1 MVENLDYETSIYES
15 EGCATI
21 VGASQRPF
29 QDYLICRT
37 LDAVQAL
44 YYLFTFASLR
54 GSCKRA
60 SSSNSLY
67 K

>member
-1 MVENLDYETSIYES
+1 MFELNGMAQSIS
-15 EGCATI
+15 
-21 VGASQRPF
+21 
-29 QDYLICRT
+29 CRT
-37 LDAVQAL
+37 LDTLQVL
-44 YYLFTFASLR
+44 HYPFTLASLR